1 MLNLILRS
9 TIHQLTNVKCSLLT
23 ETNTNHIKR
32 AINESPLDRSLAN
45 LDTNNKVYL
54 CNEKIN
60 ILSNLFPHETI
71 TLDDIDPTWINSK
84 VKHLVNGINESLTN
98 IALFLARDNLPGLVS
113 NLTSNAINKFEGK
126 ISGKG
131 AVRVRKDYILS
142 LFRMKI

>member
-1 MLNLILRS
+1 M
-9 TIHQLTNVKCSLLT
+9 KCSLLT

-45 LDTNNKVYL
+45 LDINNKVYL
-54 CNEKIN
+54 FNEKIN
-60 ILSNLFPHETI
+60 ILSNFFPHETI

-113 NLTSNAINKFEGK
+113 NLTSNAINKIEGK

>member
-1 MLNLILRS
+1 M
-9 TIHQLTNVKCSLLT
+9 KCSLLT

-84 VKHLVNGINESLTN
+84 VEHLVNGINDACKEKKNFLLT
-98 IALFLARDNLPGLVS
+98 LSARDNQKLL
-113 NLTSNAINKFEGK
+113 K
-126 ISGKG
+126 
-131 AVRVRKDYILS
+131 RLS
-142 LFRMKI
+142 KCHY

>member
-1 MLNLILRS
+1 M
-9 TIHQLTNVKCSLLT
+9 KCSLLT

-54 CNEKIN
+54 CKEKIN

>member
-1 MLNLILRS
+1 M
-9 TIHQLTNVKCSLLT
+9 KCSLLT

-45 LDTNNKVYL
+45 LDINNKVYL
-54 CNEKIN
+54 FNEKIN
-60 ILSNLFPHETI
+60 ILSNFFPHETI

>member
-1 MLNLILRS
+1 M
-9 TIHQLTNVKCSLLT
+9 KCSLLT

-126 ISGKG
+126 ISEKG

>member
-1 MLNLILRS
+1 M
-9 TIHQLTNVKCSLLT
+9 KCSLLT

-54 CNEKIN
+54 CKEKIN
-60 ILSNLFPHETI
+60 ILSNFFPHETI

-98 IALFLARDNLPGLVS
+98 IALFLARDDLPGLVS
-113 NLTSNAINKFEGK
+113 NLTSSK
-126 ISGKG
+126 
-131 AVRVRKDYILS
+131 
-142 LFRMKI
+142 

>member
-1 MLNLILRS
+1 M
-9 TIHQLTNVKCSLLT
+9 KCSLLT

-54 CNEKIN
+54 CKEKIN
-60 ILSNLFPHETI
+60 ILSNFFPHETI